1 MPSKKRAIK
10 IKRSAC
16 LAIIASAAEVFPKEC
31 MGCVCYGSKNAIVAA
46 FPYQVAS
53 RKDMEVCSDSS
64 VYFDKMFKTGLF
76 KKLGDFH
83 SHTFQS
89 FEKLQ
94 PLTPSPTDLNQ
105 LPIGGIEVIVQIR
118 RTRKKSNS
126 WRTTKGG
133 SVSIA
138 WDRYRFLIA
147 AFMRIDGHDKD
158 KVPLYKKVG
167 LLLDG
172 TKNERK
178 L

>member
-1 MPSKKRAIK
+1 MPSKPRAIR

-16 LAIIASAAEVFPKEC
+16 LSIIASAAEVFPKEC
-31 MGCVCYGSKNAIVAA
+31 MGCVCYGPKNQIVAA
-46 FPYQVAS
+46 FPYQIAR
-53 RKDMEVCSDSS
+53 RKDMEVWSNSAT
-64 VYFDKMFKTGLF
+64 YFDKLFKTGLF

-89 FEKLQ
+89 FEKVF
-94 PLTPSPTDLNQ
+94 PLTPSQTDLEQ

-118 RTRKKSNS
+118 RTRRKSNK
-126 WRTTKGG
+126 WKTTKGG
-133 SVSIA
+133 KITIA

-147 AFMRIDGHDKD
+147 AFMRIDGHDKNNI
-158 KVPLYKKVG
+158 PLYKRVR

-172 TKNERK
+172 KNERT